1 MKPLFIARLDNSS
14 MDDESDFSSRS
25 FPEMFQGNHNSTQQ
39 TRCSSGMS
47 VPNSDSHIL
56 SLNNDGD
63 RAPISKTRLPFKNL
77 AEAFGADIEI
87 IRINENGDPVK
98 IISLKEVNQL
108 EEAGQQSDVSS
119 DSFDNVEE

>member
-1 MKPLFIARLDNSS
+1 
-14 MDDESDFSSRS
+14 
-25 FPEMFQGNHNSTQQ
+25 
-39 TRCSSGMS
+39 MS